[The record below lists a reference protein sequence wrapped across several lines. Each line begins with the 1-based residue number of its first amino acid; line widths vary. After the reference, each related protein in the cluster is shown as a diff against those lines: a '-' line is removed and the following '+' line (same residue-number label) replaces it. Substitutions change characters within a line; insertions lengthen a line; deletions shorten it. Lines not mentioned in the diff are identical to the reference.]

1 MGKDLVDLTFYRGSA
16 DEPWGFR
23 LSGGKDYGQPLT
35 ISQVSVDSLAADV
48 GLKPNDFLNSIAG
61 KEVFGMTHD
70 EAEKAIMQ
78 AGNRFNMVIE
88 REQAGG
94 RKISFENSATTFALK
109 LSKSGGGI
117 QNIEKRDEAFIS
129 NVPISEETPML
140 VDGSVNFKKYEK
152 KSADISASKT
162 LEKPHQ
168 RKDWNCPWVKK
179 DGSGLKQAIRYVDQ
193 PVSSAKTS
201 RQHFYSEPRS
211 ILAPEKELTREE
223 LEALIAEHGQESR
236 PESRLSQGG
245 SRPSSRAAGKQIESV
260 QVQQQQRYEETMVQQ
275 QQMQQNSF
283 EQHEHQRVSF
293 AEETYTREREEDSQ
307 APPDLEPVE
316 VQQQQ
321 NFADMGQF
329 GDQAYE
335 PSADEL
341 IDVLK
346 NLENLAAA
354 NPGLYRTIVEQ
365 IKGSGSSYYE
375 EVSSSSQQQNGHSE
389 QQYQEQLQY
398 EQEQLY
404 QQQQEDQMFQ
414 QQLEQ
419 QQRELEQQQMQMEQQ
434 QYQEQSSTTVTEQVT
449 MEETTMSQE
458 SAYLL
463 QQQQQQ
469 EMEMQMAKMSMS
481 DEEFKQHQKM
491 KRLEAEAKE
500 EVRQALNA
508 QREAKM
514 KAMRD
519 AQPQKPKE
527 ITVIAGD
534 GKQVRIQLGGEQK
547 DQADNRKQ
555 VAEAA
560 GLKHVPLPDFDDTD
574 NSAWAGS
581 LKKTAK
587 TKMLTGRAEEDNDEN
602 PWAGSLRHVK
612 DKPRRGHKNDEK
624 EDMHGGAPW
633 MGTLRH
639 VVHDNKVT
647 KNYGVNQQQSK
658 RYPDE
663 DAGNPYESLGG
674 SNAKPAFPLTPAAII
689 NGAVM
694 SRDDMARMEE
704 EEEVARIRSN
714 IGSKT
719 VSTALLQ
726 VLMPKLLKMHE
737 TKYQPMDKVDAEA
750 IMEEILGMQCGLNPN
765 QQADANEEAEMIIRA
780 IMQDEVDKSVYSKM
794 ADDLESAAKRMKK
807 RKVKKVKENPSEIA
821 A

>member
-88 REQAGG
+88 REQTGG

-260 QVQQQQRYEETMVQQ
+260 QVQQQQHYEETMVQQ

>member
-1 MGKDLVDLTFYRGSA
+1 MGKDLVDLTFYKGSS

-23 LSGGKDYGQPLT
+23 LAGGKDYGQPLT
-35 ISQVSVDSLAADV
+35 ISQVSSNSLAANV
-48 GLKPNDFLNSIAG
+48 GLKEKDFLNSIAG
-61 KEVFGMTHD
+61 QEVFNMTHD

-88 REQAGG
+88 REVEGG

-109 LSKSGGGI
+109 LKGSGGGI
-117 QNIEKRDEAFIS
+117 EKVEKKEEAFIS
-129 NVPISEETPML
+129 NVAISEDTPML

-152 KSADISASKT
+152 KAADITASKT

-193 PVSSAKTS
+193 PLTSAKTS

-211 ILAPEKELTREE
+211 ILAAEKELTREE

-236 PESRLSQGG
+236 PESRLSQG
-245 SRPSSRAAGKQIESV
+245 SRPASRVESKQVETRYQQQQVESETSL
-260 QVQQQQRYEETMVQQ
+260 VQQQVQTVQ
-275 QQMQQNSF
+275 SVQNSY
-283 EQHEHQRVSF
+283 EEHQRVSF
-293 AEETYTREREEDSQ
+293 ANETYSREREEDSQ

-316 VQQQQ
+316 VQQQ
-321 NFADMGQF
+321 NFSDMAQF
-329 GDQAYE
+329 GDGAYE

-346 NLENLAAA
+346 NLENLAAL

-365 IKGSGSSYYE
+365 IKGSSTTYYE
-375 EVSSSSQQQNGHSE
+375 EVNTTQQNGSTE
-389 QQYQEQLQY
+389 QQYQEQMQY
-398 EQEQLY
+398 EQQMQYQQEEQL
-404 QQQQEDQMFQ
+404 FQ

-419 QQRELEQQQMQMEQQ
+419 QQMEFEQHQQEQMQYEQH
-434 QYQEQSSTTVTEQVT
+434 SSMTEQVIV
-449 MEETTMSQE
+449 EESTMSEE
-458 SAYLL
+458 SALLL
-463 QQQQQQ
+463 QQQQLQLQQ
-469 EMEMQMAKMSMS
+469 QQKQEKLEKELQAAKMSMS
-481 DEEFKQHQKM
+481 EEEFKQHQKM
-491 KRLEAEAKE
+491 KRLEAEAQE
-500 EVRQALNA
+500 EVRIALTK

-514 KAMRD
+514 KALR
-519 AQPQKPKE
+519 AAEPQKPKE

-534 GKQVRIQLGGEQK
+534 GKQVKIQLGG
-547 DQADNRKQ
+547 DQIEDSRKQ

-560 GLKHVPLPDFDDTD
+560 GLKHVPLADFDDTD
-574 NSAWAGS
+574 SSAWAGS

-587 TKMLTGRAEEDNDEN
+587 TKIQSGRGEEEMEEN

-612 DKPRRGHKNDEK
+612 GPSKNKKHEDRDDDKGS
-624 EDMHGGAPW
+624 APW

-647 KNYGVNQQQSK
+647 RNYGVNQHQSK

-674 SNAKPAFPLTPAAII
+674 SNSKPAFPLTPAAII
-689 NGAVM
+689 NGSVM

-737 TKYQPMDKVDAEA
+737 TKYEPMEKADAEQ
-750 IMEEILGMQCGLNPN
+750 IMEEILGMQCGLNPD

-780 IMQDEVDKSVYSKM
+780 IMQDEVDKSVYIKM
-794 ADDLESAAKRMKK
+794 ADDLESAAKRLKK
-807 RKVKKVKENPSEIA
+807 RKVKKVKETQSEIA

>member
-1 MGKDLVDLTFYRGSA
+1 MGKDLVDLTFYKGSS

-23 LSGGKDYGQPLT
+23 LAGGKDYGQPLT
-35 ISQVSVDSLAADV
+35 ISQVSSNSLAANV
-48 GLKPNDFLNSIAG
+48 GLKEKDFLNSIAG
-61 KEVFGMTHD
+61 QEVFNMTHD

-88 REQAGG
+88 R
-94 RKISFENSATTFALK
+94 
-109 LSKSGGGI
+109 
-117 QNIEKRDEAFIS
+117 
-129 NVPISEETPML
+129 
-140 VDGSVNFKKYEK
+140 VNFKKYEK
-152 KSADISASKT
+152 KAADITASKT

-193 PVSSAKTS
+193 PLTSAKTS

-211 ILAPEKELTREE
+211 ILAAEKELTREE

-236 PESRLSQGG
+236 PESRLSQG
-245 SRPSSRAAGKQIESV
+245 SRPASRVESKQVETRYQQQQVESETSL
-260 QVQQQQRYEETMVQQ
+260 VQQQVQTVQ
-275 QQMQQNSF
+275 SVQNSY
-283 EQHEHQRVSF
+283 EEHQRVSF
-293 AEETYTREREEDSQ
+293 ANETYSREREEDSQ

-316 VQQQQ
+316 VQQQ
-321 NFADMGQF
+321 NFSDMAQF
-329 GDQAYE
+329 GDGAYE

-346 NLENLAAA
+346 NLENLAAL

-365 IKGSGSSYYE
+365 IKGSSTTYYE
-375 EVSSSSQQQNGHSE
+375 EVNTTQQNGSTE
-389 QQYQEQLQY
+389 QQYQEQMQY
-398 EQEQLY
+398 EQQMQYQQEEQL
-404 QQQQEDQMFQ
+404 FQ

-419 QQRELEQQQMQMEQQ
+419 QQMEFEQHQQEQMQYEQH
-434 QYQEQSSTTVTEQVT
+434 SSMTEQVIV
-449 MEETTMSQE
+449 EESTMSEE
-458 SAYLL
+458 SALLL
-463 QQQQQQ
+463 QQQQLQLQQ
-469 EMEMQMAKMSMS
+469 QQKQEKLEKELQAAKMSMS
-481 DEEFKQHQKM
+481 EEEFKQHQKM
-491 KRLEAEAKE
+491 KRLEAEAQE
-500 EVRQALNA
+500 EVRIALTK

-514 KAMRD
+514 KALR
-519 AQPQKPKE
+519 AAEPQKPKE

-534 GKQVRIQLGGEQK
+534 GKQVKIQLGG
-547 DQADNRKQ
+547 DQIEDSRKQ

-560 GLKHVPLPDFDDTD
+560 GLKHVPLADFDDTD
-574 NSAWAGS
+574 SSAWAGS

-587 TKMLTGRAEEDNDEN
+587 TKIQSGRGEEEMEEN

-612 DKPRRGHKNDEK
+612 GPSKNKKHEDRDDDKGS
-624 EDMHGGAPW
+624 APW

-647 KNYGVNQQQSK
+647 RNYGVNQHQSK

-674 SNAKPAFPLTPAAII
+674 SNSKPAFPLTPAAII
-689 NGAVM
+689 NGSVM

-737 TKYQPMDKVDAEA
+737 TKYEPMEKADAEQ
-750 IMEEILGMQCGLNPN
+750 IMEEILGMQCGLNPD

-780 IMQDEVDKSVYSKM
+780 IMQDEVDKSVYIKM
-794 ADDLESAAKRMKK
+794 ADDLESAAKRLKK
-807 RKVKKVKENPSEIA
+807 RKVKKVKEAPSEIA

>member
-88 REQAGG
+88 REQTGG

-245 SRPSSRAAGKQIESV
+245 SRPSSRAAGKQMESV
-260 QVQQQQRYEETMVQQ
+260 QVQQQQHYEETMVQQ

-316 VQQQQ
+316 VQQQ